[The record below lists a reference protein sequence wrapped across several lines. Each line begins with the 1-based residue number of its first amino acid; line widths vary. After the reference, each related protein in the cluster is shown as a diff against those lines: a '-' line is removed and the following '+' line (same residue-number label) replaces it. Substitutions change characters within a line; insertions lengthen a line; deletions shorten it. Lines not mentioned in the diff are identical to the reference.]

1 MLSVPSSERVPPLI
15 LRLMTSEP
23 ESFEPE
29 SFGPPGMADG
39 GQVWIPVLR
48 RDDGDKKSRMAATTL
63 TEILTEIRKQLVG
76 GDGRQSAAKLGVCLN
91 RGANFGK
98 ILDCDCYREDI
109 SGCCRLV
116 RVA

>member
-1 MLSVPSSERVPPLI
+1 MRPASQKALGR
-15 LRLMTSEP
+15 R
-23 ESFEPE
+23 
-29 SFGPPGMADG
+29 GMAAG
-39 GQVWIPVLR
+39 GQSWIPVLR
-48 RDDGDKKSRMAATTL
+48 RDDGDKKSGMAATTL

-76 GDGRQSAAKLGVCLN
+76 GDGRQGAAKLGVCLN